1 MKKKVIIIL
10 AVVACVL
17 LLVVGLYFAW
27 RAAYQ
32 IWGGEGG
39 FEAVIVSVE
48 GNVITAEVTKDDDA
62 TSFLSPKLPDKIVF
76 DADRCD
82 GSHLKVGDKIRGTYL
97 KGTIDG
103 NNVRV
108 VSVRVYTDPDINSG
122 KRLPIVMTIAETLPS
137 CVAFEYKDGN
147 PYCFYAY
154 DDGGKL
160 YRVLWNNFDGLNEKD
175 RIVVDH
181 NDIIKTLSYDEYP
194 DGGWTPQ
201 YEITAISIYS
211 EEEWNAFEQN
221 GANEN

>member
-48 GNVITAEVTKDDDA
+48 GNVITAEVTKDDDDDA

-82 GSHLKVGDKIRGTYL
+82 GSHLKVGDKISGMYL

-103 NNVRV
+103 NNVHV
-108 VSVRVYTDPDINSG
+108 VSVSV
-122 KRLPIVMTIAETLPS
+122 
-137 CVAFEYKDGN
+137 
-147 PYCFYAY
+147 
-154 DDGGKL
+154 
-160 YRVLWNNFDGLNEKD
+160 
-175 RIVVDH
+175 
-181 NDIIKTLSYDEYP
+181 
-194 DGGWTPQ
+194 
-201 YEITAISIYS
+201 IT
-211 EEEWNAFEQN
+211 E
-221 GANEN
+221 

>member
-1 MKKKVIIIL
+1 MTQENFIDAVNELDTDILDRYFLMKRALAEKKKPRKRTWVKWASMAACFCIIVMSAIL
-10 AVVACVL
+10 IPNILDRSDVSDDL
-17 LLVVGLYFAW
+17 LGA
-27 RAAYQ
+27 
-32 IWGGEGG
+32 
-39 FEAVIVSVE
+39 S
-48 GNVITAEVTKDDDA
+48 NTNT
-62 TSFLSPKLPDKIVF
+62 
-76 DADRCD
+76 
-82 GSHLKVGDKIRGTYL
+82 
-97 KGTIDG
+97 
-103 NNVRV
+103 NN
-108 VSVRVYTDPDINSG
+108 ISG

-154 DDGGKL
+154 DDDGKL

-181 NDIIKTLSYDEYP
+181 NDNIIALNYDEYLS
-194 DGGWTPQ
+194 GWTPQ